1 MYTDQASVSHREIE
15 ENIHAIDIGGGLT
28 AGAEQLL
35 MDHYTR
41 VVEAGAKTIILN
53 FDDLVYMNSSGIG
66 LLVTMLIRAN
76 RQENKLV
83 AVGLKDHFKNIFELT
98 RLNEAIPVYESESK
112 AIDTIKS

>member
-1 MYTDQASVSHREIE
+1 MYTDQASVSLREIE

-28 AGAEQLL
+28 SGAEQLL
-35 MDHYTR
+35 MDNFR
-41 VVEAGAKTIILN
+41 RAVEGGAETIVLN
-53 FDDLVYMNSSGIG
+53 FDNLVYMNSSGIG

-76 RQENKLV
+76 RQGNKLV

-112 AIDTIKS
+112 ALDLIKS